1 MRKTMTIFA
10 SAALMVLGGFAKA
23 QDWPTRPVTMVVP
36 FAAGGPVDTFGRV
49 VAPRLS
55 EILRQQV
62 IIENIGGAGGMNG
75 SARVAK
81 AAPDGYQ
88 FLLGNSATHG
98 FNQILYKKPLYDAVT
113 DFAPVAVVYG
123 TSKVL
128 VTRKDFPAN
137 TLAEFIAYAKANQS
151 RLQYGSAG
159 AGSATHITC
168 VLFNAVI
175 GVDVTHVPYRGAGPA
190 LQDLMGGRLDYMCD
204 IISTALAQ
212 IEGGTIKPIAMLTLR
227 RSAVLPNLATGH
239 EQGLT
244 DFDADSWGAFFLP
257 KGTPAAIVRCLAK
270 AASETLDTL
279 AVRERLV
286 GLGLSVPPPEQR
298 TPDYLAKLVP
308 ADIEKWAGPIK
319 ASGAR
324 AD

>member
-257 KGTPAAIVRCLAK
+257 KGTPAAIVRRLAM
-270 AASETLDTL
+270 AASETLDTP

>member
-257 KGTPAAIVRCLAK
+257 KGTPAAIVNRLAK
-270 AASETLDTL
+270 AASETLDTP

-319 ASGAR
+319 ASGAS